1 MLRFRR
7 HLTVATT
14 AAVALALAVP
24 AGASASACADTE
36 LLPTAE
42 TLPRVA
48 ASTLCLLNEQRAA
61 AGLGPVAENAA
72 LTRASR
78 DYSQLM
84 VDLKFFAHESP
95 DGTDVVD
102 RVTSAGYLRANED
115 GWVVGENLA
124 WAQGYLASPRNVVQ
138 AWMDSPGHRH
148 NILSGDYEEIG
159 VGIVLGTPYP
169 GPAGATFTTDFGA
182 REGAQ
187 VPVPAATP
195 AASAAATTTPAASTK
210 AKTTVK
216 KAKKAKK
223 KTVRKHSTKRSRSA
237 VARARARAA
246 KARAARLRAAKARAA
261 RARAA
266 KTRARAAR

>member
-1 MLRFRR
+1 MPSFRR
-7 HLTVATT
+7 SLTAATT

-48 ASTLCLLNEQRAA
+48 ASTLCLLNEQRAG
-61 AGLGPVAENAA
+61 AGLRPVAENAA

-84 VDLKFFAHESP
+84 VDQTFFAHESP

-102 RVTSAGYLRANED
+102 RVTSAGYLRPGEE

-124 WAQGYLASPRNVVQ
+124 WAQGNLASPRNVVQ

-148 NILSGDYEEIG
+148 NILAADYREIG

-182 REGAQ
+182 REGAD
-187 VPVPAATP
+187 AALPGAAPT
-195 AASAAATTTPAASTK
+195 ASAAATTPVASAK

-216 KAKKAKK
+216 KAKR
-223 KTVRKHSTKRSRSA
+223 KTVRKHTTKRSRSA
-237 VARARARAA
+237 AARARARAA
-246 KARAARLRAAKARAA
+246 KGRAARLRAAKARAA
-261 RARAA
+261 
-266 KTRARAAR
+266 KTGARAAR